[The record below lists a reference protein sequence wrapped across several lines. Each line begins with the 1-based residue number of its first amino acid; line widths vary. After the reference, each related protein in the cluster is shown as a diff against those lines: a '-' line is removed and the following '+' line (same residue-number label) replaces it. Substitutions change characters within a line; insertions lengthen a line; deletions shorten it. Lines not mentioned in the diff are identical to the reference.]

1 MSDQPQD
8 ARGVSP
14 TPVPFIHDASRNLRV
29 VRRQFGPHSRCYR
42 RLRLLYS
49 RAAHE
54 LGCWR
59 ELQRRCHP
67 LHRRGLSGTAQ
78 PWTMKTYPAHDENAV
93 L

>member
-14 TPVPFIHDASRNLRV
+14 TPVSFIYDASRNLRV

-42 RLRLLYS
+42 RLLLLYS

-54 LGCWR
+54 LGCWPD
-59 ELQRRCHP
+59 LQRQCHP
-67 LHRRGLSGTAQ
+67 LHRRGPGEAAL
-78 PWTMKTYPAHDENAV
+78 PWAMKTSSMRDEDAV
-93 L
+93 M